1 MAKTDSPALYI
12 VDFDDAYKRI
22 NFYSDCCVGIPYRDL
37 SGSKFYGSVWFE
49 HKYQKNIFKPY
60 KDYGIIFAN
69 NNGNDDKKYKIR

>member
-1 MAKTDSPALYI
+1 
-12 VDFDDAYKRI
+12 
-22 NFYSDCCVGIPYRDL
+22 VGIPYRDL